1 MVSQYCSVR
10 VKEKWLCVSALDV
23 LSELKKLASPGKATE
38 LQRFFK
44 TGPGDYAEGDIFLG
58 VVVPQTRKIAANHS
72 GLSLTEIEKLTKSDF
87 HEARLCGLI
96 ILCNQFKRLKN
107 PADQKNL
114 FDFYMQQVYKG
125 RVNNWDLVDI
135 TAPTLGQ
142 YLVDSKNPL
151 ALLRKLTKSKSLWE
165 RRVSMILTFAFI
177 RASELEP
184 TYEIAERLLR
194 DDQDLIHKAVGWML
208 REMGK
213 RDPGL
218 LRAFLQEHCHE
229 MPRTT
234 LRYSIEKLPERERK
248 KWLLESK

>member
-1 MVSQYCSVR
+1 MLARSVLADLKSQ
-10 VKEKWLCVSALDV
+10 
-23 LSELKKLASPGKATE
+23 ASTNKAIE
-38 LQRFFK
+38 MQRFFK
-44 TGPGDYAEGDIFLG
+44 TGVGEYGSGDIFLG
-58 VVVPQTRKIAANHS
+58 VTVPQTRVIARTYAE
-72 GLSLTEIEKLTKSDF
+72 LAFPEIEKLTKSDF

-107 PADQKNL
+107 PADQKKL

-125 RVNNWDLVDI
+125 RVNNWDLVDV

-151 ALLRKLTKSKSLWE
+151 ALLRKLAKSKSLWE

-177 RASELEP
+177 RAGELEP
-184 TYEIAERLLR
+184 TYEIAERLLK
-194 DDQDLIHKAVGWML
+194 DDEDLIHKAVGWML